1 MPALAWFVVPS
12 PLGMLFLMT
21 GSSGAL
27 ILLAMERRVW
37 TSFHLSYRR
46 LFSGWILTSLDL
58 GTRSSESCYDGSSAH
73 SDHRLWVGYLLLVY
87 DSCFEKE

>member
-1 MPALAWFVVPS
+1 
-12 PLGMLFLMT
+12 MT
-21 GSSGAL
+21 GASGGSHS
-27 ILLAMERRVW
+27 LAMERRVW

-58 GTRSSESCYDGSSAH
+58 GTRSSESWYDGSSAH
-73 SDHRLWVGYLLLVY
+73 SDHRLWASYLLLVY

>member
-12 PLGMLFLMT
+12 PWDTLLMT
-21 GSSGAL
+21 GAWGSHS
-27 ILLAMERRVW
+27 LAMERRVW

-58 GTRSSESCYDGSSAH
+58 GTRSSESWYDGSSAH